1 MILSVL
7 SSVTVLQTVDN
18 AHICKTPAFP
28 EACFSCFKAS
38 LGQSD
43 SVSSHFPLLPDWC
56 LEGRLLFLQKQ
67 LPGSL
72 FLSSAVGR
80 GLQKDSVTWR
90 PAWRFDSRN
99 WPWVSFWR
107 HGFEMTTYQKEAP
120 GVRHLCYGGRLR
132 ALLCSPRSRPLSNFH
147 FLERTGK
154 GSWDVPR
161 CSEEHISA
169 AMGRYSSHGSVR
181 WGLTAWFRG
190 SDRNQMQSR
199 AVMGRETGW
208 WNVATG
214 EIRLGNWA
222 RWWDTWQVN

>member
-1 MILSVL
+1 MGVSTRSWPAQVHLPMILSVL

-43 SVSSHFPLLPDWC
+43 SVSSHFPLLPGWC

-67 LPGSL
+67 FPGSL
-72 FLSSAVGR
+72 FLSSAVDR

-120 GVRHLCYGGRLR
+120 GVRHLCYGGCLR
-132 ALLCSPRSRPLSNFH
+132 ALLCSPRSRSLSNFH

-154 GSWDVPR
+154 GSETCQGVQKNTLVLPWAGTLLM
-161 CSEEHISA
+161 A
-169 AMGRYSSHGSVR
+169 A
-181 WGLTAWFRG
+181 
-190 SDRNQMQSR
+190 
-199 AVMGRETGW
+199 
-208 WNVATG
+208 
-214 EIRLGNWA
+214 
-222 RWWDTWQVN
+222 